1 MRFSGLAHDDARLV
15 MTKLE
20 VEVEGTSLNLL
31 GL

>member
-15 MTKLE
+15 MASVE